1 MAFILDLEVLD
12 YLGKELEGHRPSCIC
27 TLCGIGELLEL

>member
-12 YLGKELEGHRPSCIC
+12 YLGKELEGHRPS
-27 TLCGIGELLEL
+27 LYMHPMRNR